1 MTPTVGCQVAWRVG
15 RGEGGSCRKP
25 QGGGGGV
32 PCTLEDCVHACRW
45 RQTVYHTWLPILY
58 RFHNDNTVTAACSES
73 KVMYKPTCLFRPSDA
88 TSFRVRTNVFGIQL
102 SRCVA
107 RPPCALCALYAICSA
122 GGWTSPAGT
131 CGARQRPSGF
141 GLTASWHLQA
151 GSQGRMIIVA
161 AWLFRIP
168 SGTGAVELAALAIAH
183 ATPTD

>member
-1 MTPTVGCQVAWRVG
+1 MPGNWHFLKYAMSTFEPSNSDTYFGLPSGLAGWA
-15 RGEGGSCRKP
+15 
-25 QGGGGGV
+25 GGGGFFKEATWGGRGV

-122 GGWTSPAGT
+122 GG
-131 CGARQRPSGF
+131 
-141 GLTASWHLQA
+141 
-151 GSQGRMIIVA
+151 
-161 AWLFRIP
+161 
-168 SGTGAVELAALAIAH
+168 
-183 ATPTD
+183 